1 MSLRSKLPV
10 LVAAGATVIPVWGCH
25 AQTAVTAETR
35 TVQDAGSIFGNL
47 PLVDEVN
54 CGSAE
59 AGHEFTESAAGVSKV
74 ETILGQPCRTLPNEG
89 EAKYFAY
96 RLGAGK
102 GLKPGATY
110 LLMADFPEDKPRSM
124 FISNR
129 GNEVNRGI
137 RTGNAL
143 GDVLYTY
150 TNNNEESLKI
160 PLSGKYRTWRTLFTL
175 HDKFAGLALPRGAEP
190 RTEVPEQG
198 FWVVVTQSKAD
209 NDPMSAGAAVARI
222 RLFEVPDP
230 AKFNMTLKTPPA
242 GVPQRHLFWREEMGD
257 GVVQS
262 QKTGERGVA
271 NRTDWFEYKAKLMQF
286 LGMNTYCKDLLE
298 FGHNQ
303 GWDSGPTDAW
313 YYRAKQ
319 PETWQNILAVMKKY
333 NFSVLPYYEY
343 AGGTGPQGLGKK
355 KRATTLSGNPA
366 YTHITWSEKVN
377 IDITDPDALDEGKR
391 LLDATIIKY
400 KDQNQFVGAWF
411 RPRLSAWPISFA
423 DATLQRYATEANNG
437 TAVTREE
444 LKANRAALE
453 SYYTWWFKK
462 RRDFLVALKDHLR
475 ANGVPDAVVLM
486 TADSSEPGRALAG
499 KQAIVTDDMAAWEK
513 ILAEPQHAKL
523 RAMDWKEVTSDNA
536 QLVALT
542 KKPSTWGQWEWQH
555 SDPQADPQNYT
566 SVEGVMQT
574 FSFNRSY
581 SVSSPSPFDAFRNP
595 SGLAMIK
602 HLPLNENTMDKSL
615 GYFVGDMEYAGPY
628 CTLSEARA
636 VAYGDPDY
644 LGYLSSH
651 NFNRGF
657 PEYTRAFNANY
668 LALPAL
674 PSEVLKGASPDA
686 EVVVRAIKTK
696 ANGTYLAIVNT
707 GLADKSVSIT
717 LPGKGTVTEAVTG
730 KTLAAVNGKLQIS
743 LYPCELRTVKL
754 Q

>member
-1 MSLRSKLPV
+1 MFPRSKFPV
-10 LVAAGATVIPVWGCH
+10 LLTVGAALVPLWGCQ
-25 AQTAVTAETR
+25 AQSAPPAAVPSI
-35 TVQDAGSIFGNL
+35 QDAGSIFGSL
-47 PLVDEVN
+47 SLVDEVN
-54 CGSAE
+54 CASE
-59 AGHEFTESAAGVSKV
+59 TGHEFTESAPGVSKV

-89 EAKYFAY
+89 DAKYFAY

-110 LLMADFPEDKPRSM
+110 LLTADFPEDKPRSM
-124 FISNR
+124 FICNR

-160 PLSGKYRTWRTLFTL
+160 PLSGKYRTWRTLFSL
-175 HDKFAGLALPRGAEP
+175 HDRFAGLSLPRGAEP
-190 RTEVPEQG
+190 RTETPEQG

-230 AKFNMTLKTPPA
+230 VKFNVALKTPT
-242 GVPQRHLFWREEMGD
+242 GLPQRHLFWREEMGD
-257 GVVQS
+257 GVIQS
-262 QKTGERGVA
+262 QKANERGVE
-271 NRTDWFEYKAKLMQF
+271 NRTNWFEYKARLMQF
-286 LGMNTYCKDLLE
+286 LGMNTYTKDLLE

-319 PETWQNILAVMKKY
+319 PETWANILGVMQKY
-333 NFSVLPYYEY
+333 GFSVLPYYEY

-355 KRATTLSGNPA
+355 KRATPLSGNA
-366 YTHITWSEKVN
+366 SYTHITWSEKVN
-377 IDITDPDALDEGKR
+377 IDITDPDAVEEGKR
-391 LLDATIIKY
+391 LLDATIIRY
-400 KDQNQFVGAWF
+400 KDQNKFVGAWF
-411 RPRLSAWPISFA
+411 RPRISAWPISFS
-423 DATLQRYATEANNG
+423 DATLQRYAAEANGG
-437 TAVTREE
+437 TPVPREE
-444 LKANRAALE
+444 LKGNKAALE
-453 SYYTWWFKK
+453 AYYAWWFKK
-462 RRDFLVALKDHLR
+462 RRDFLVALRDHLR
-475 ANGVPDAVVLM
+475 ATGVPDAVVLM
-486 TADSSEPGRALAG
+486 TADSSEPGRSLSG
-499 KQAIVTDDMAAWEK
+499 KQAIVTDDPGAW
-513 ILAEPQHAKL
+513 APVVSQPQHAKIRVL
-523 RAMDWKEVTSDNA
+523 DSKQVAAENQ

-555 SDPQADPQNYT
+555 ADPQADPQNYRD
-566 SVEGVMQT
+566 VEGVMQT
-574 FSFNRSY
+574 VSFNRSY
-581 SVSSPSPFDAFRNP
+581 SVASPSPFDAFRNP

-628 CTLSEARA
+628 CMLSEARA

-644 LGYLSSH
+644 IGYLSSH

-657 PEYTRAFNANY
+657 PEYVRAFDANY

-674 PSEVLKGASPDA
+674 PSEVLKDASPDA

-707 GLADKSVSIT
+707 GLTDKNVTIT
-717 LPGKGTVTEAVTG
+717 LPTKGAVVDAVTG
-730 KTLAAVNGKLQIS
+730 QALTAANSKLQLS